1 MLTEANI
8 ASRPIGQALQ
18 TARTEKKADPGSDS
32 SFGQITESFLEI
44 MQKGEQTAKAG
55 LLGRADPLSVVEA
68 LSTAEVA
75 FQTIV
80 TLRDKVVEAYQEIL
94 RMPV

>member
-1 MLTEANI
+1 MLTDANI
-8 ASRPIGQALQ
+8 ANRPVGQGLQ
-18 TARTEKKADPGSDS
+18 SARTEKKADLGTDS
-32 SFGQITESFLEI
+32 GFGQVAESFLEI

-55 LLGRADPLSVVEA
+55 ILGRADPLSVVEA

-75 FQTIV
+75 FETIV